1 MAWTPG
7 TGSRL
12 REVLGSG
19 TRAPSFRPTPPP
31 PAGQWGERSAFW
43 YERRHHG
50 KDKANGQE
58 QRGAGRGGREVL
70 QKPEK
75 EGSEEARKTRGID
88 RGLTPSRP
96 SQPQFQRGSRA
107 AILSLSHRVEGF
119 RVLTMAPTSLPPSL
133 LGSASILWGSPN
145 LTRTYFGE
153 VSLSPRSRSPT
164 S

>member
-1 MAWTPG
+1 MDTRDGLQAEG
-7 TGSRL
+7 
-12 REVLGSG
+12 GSG
-19 TRAPSFRPTPPP
+19 EPRASDQPHHRRLV
-31 PAGQWGERSAFW
+31 QWGERSVFW

-75 EGSEEARKTRGID
+75 EGSEEARKTRGIE

-107 AILSLSHRVEGF
+107 ATVWKLS
-119 RVLTMAPTSLPPSL
+119 
-133 LGSASILWGSPN
+133 GS
-145 LTRTYFGE
+145 
-153 VSLSPRSRSPT
+153 
-164 S
+164 